1 MFWLVSPH
9 PLPHNGLVAHPRKRL
24 TRFRS
29 AVVLAALLFAVL
41 QLLDP
46 SFAVRRTG
54 VPFWGALVLALLTV
68 GAELWVLRMP
78 RYGSVTLSDSML
90 YASMVLYSPQ
100 VTLGLVLVS
109 KLVRFVREALTRPVR
124 AGFILYSVS
133 QSVLSFG
140 LASWVYASLAGPGV
154 GTVRNLACLA
164 LAVLTVF
171 AVQALV
177 ISLHQWLYQ
186 RSIGRWTTRI
196 NWQRLRLAFLAQAP
210 LGLLLA
216 LGFALKPAAVLLLVG
231 PLAITCSSL
240 KRYTDTLREARE
252 VIENLAQAV
261 EKRDPHTTGHSLRV
275 ADYSE
280 DIAREMG
287 LSEKLVARVATAGR
301 LHDLG
306 KISVGDDILL
316 KIDQLTGEEYEAI
329 KRSPSMG
336 AEVAAK
342 LSLSREE
349 AEFIRHHHEWY
360 DGNGYPSGLKGEEIP
375 LGARILAVAEAFD
388 SMTTPRSYRPAF
400 SEDEAW
406 VRLEAGK
413 GLQFDPNVVNALYVA
428 WQKGRRNARP
438 ALRLVGANR

>member
-1 MFWLVSPH
+1 M
-9 PLPHNGLVAHPRKRL
+9 

-29 AVVLAALLFAVL
+29 AVVFTAVL
-41 QLLDP
+41 FCIWQLLDP
-46 SFAVRRTG
+46 SFATPASD
-54 VPFWGALVLALLTV
+54 VPYWGALVLAVLTA
-68 GAELWVLRMP
+68 GAEIWVLRMP

-90 YASMVLYSPQ
+90 YATMVLYSPQ
-100 VTLGLVLVS
+100 VTLGLVLLS
-109 KLVRFVREALTRPVR
+109 KLVRFVREALERPVR
-124 AGFILYSVS
+124 LGFILYSVS

-140 LASWVYASLAGPGV
+140 LAAWVYARLCGPGV
-154 GTVRNLACLA
+154 SSPRNLLCLV

-171 AVQALV
+171 GVQALV

-196 NWQRLRLAFLAQAP
+196 NWQRLRLAFMAQAP

-216 LGFALKPAAVLLLVG
+216 IGFALKPAAVLLLVG
-231 PLAITCSSL
+231 PLAITCNSL

-261 EKRDPHTTGHSLRV
+261 EKRDPHTSGHSLRV
-275 ADYSE
+275 AEYSE

-287 LSEKLVARVATAGR
+287 LSEKMVSRVATAGR

-329 KRSPSMG
+329 KRSTSMG
-336 AEVAAK
+336 ADMASQ

-349 AEFIRHHHEWY
+349 AEYIRYHHEWY
-360 DGNGYPSGLKGEEIP
+360 DGNGYPCGLKGNEIP

-388 SMTTPRSYRPAF
+388 SMTTPRSFRPAYT
-400 SEDEAW
+400 EDEAW
-406 VRLEAGK
+406 VRLEAGR

-428 WQKGRRNARP
+428 WQKGRRSPRP
-438 ALRLVGANR
+438 VLRLVGANR

>member
-1 MFWLVSPH
+1 M
-9 PLPHNGLVAHPRKRL
+9 AHPRKRL
-24 TRFRS
+24 ARFRT
-29 AVVLAALLFAVL
+29 AVVTAAVLFAVW
-41 QLLDP
+41 QVLDP
-46 SFAVRRTG
+46 AFAIPQTR
-54 VPFWGALVLALLTV
+54 VPLWGALVLVVLTV

-78 RYGSVTLSDSML
+78 RYGSVTLSDSTL

-100 VTLGLVLVS
+100 ITLGLVLTS
-109 KLVRFVREALTRPVR
+109 KLVRFVRERLERPVR
-124 AGFILYSVS
+124 VGFILYSVS

-140 LASWVYASLAGPGV
+140 LASCLYSRLATPGV
-154 GTVRNLACLA
+154 VLSLRNLACLV
-164 LAVLTVF
+164 LAVCAVF
-171 AVQALV
+171 GVQALV

-186 RSIGRWTTRI
+186 RGIGRWTTRI

-216 LGFALKPAAVLLLVG
+216 IGFALKPAAVLLLVG

-275 ADYSE
+275 AEYAE

-287 LSEKLVARVATAGR
+287 LSEKVVARVATAGR

-329 KRSPSMG
+329 KRYPAVG
-336 AEVAAK
+336 AEVASK

-349 AEFIRHHHEWY
+349 AEYIRYHHEWF
-360 DGNGYPSGLKGEEIP
+360 DGNGYPSGLKGNEIP

-400 SEDEAW
+400 SQEEAW

-428 WQKGRRNARP
+428 WLKGRRSAEGSRP
-438 ALRLVGANR
+438 SLRLVGATR